1 MFGSTFGL
9 RLTRYYS
16 PSAGPAFFQ
25 TARGRRQVLK
35 SIKQFIAVLAFI
47 GVCSVPAAAL
57 TMPDEGSNA
66 AFEVS
71 NFGLTS
77 RQEAPASIF
86 SEDELKAQGLV
97 QIENKAAT
105 ASKNNSGSLASGEAS
120 KKKVSNKYGMPD
132 IYIKVSGVV
141 YERVA
146 SAQGSHHRR
155 SLASRGAKDTS
166 VVARRK
172 MIDFNLTPVICK
184 YAEAYKLDPW
194 FVRAVIETESNF
206 YPYAGSPVGA
216 GGLMQ
221 LMPATASSLGCRDRF
236 DPESNV
242 AAGCRYLRQM
252 LNMFGGDYNLAIAAY
267 NAGPGNVRS
276 YGGIPPF
283 RETIN
288 YVNKVTRLWHKA
300 KKAAAAKK

>member
-1 MFGSTFGL
+1 M
-9 RLTRYYS
+9 
-16 PSAGPAFFQ
+16 
-25 TARGRRQVLK
+25 K

-47 GVCSVPAAAL
+47 GACSVPAAAL
-57 TMPDEGSNA
+57 TFPEDGVNTAS
-66 AFEVS
+66 EVN

-86 SEDELKAQGLV
+86 SEEELKAQGLV
-97 QIENKAAT
+97 QVDNQAAAISNS
-105 ASKNNSGSLASGEAS
+105 ASTKNSLASKETAN
-120 KKKVSNKYGMPD
+120 KKTGNKYGMPD

-146 SAQGSHHRR
+146 TAQGSHHRR

-194 FVRAVIETESNF
+194 LVRAVIETESNF

-221 LMPATASSLGCRDRF
+221 LMPATAASLGCRDRF

-252 LNMFGGDYNLAIAAY
+252 LNMFGGDYSLAIAAY

-288 YVNKVTRLWHKA
+288 YVSKVTRLWHKA
-300 KKAAAAKK
+300 KKVAATKK

>member
-1 MFGSTFGL
+1 M
-9 RLTRYYS
+9 
-16 PSAGPAFFQ
+16 
-25 TARGRRQVLK
+25 K
-35 SIKQFIAVLAFI
+35 SIKRFIAVLAFI
-47 GVCSVPAAAL
+47 GICSVPAAAL
-57 TMPDEGSNA
+57 TGPDEGANA
-66 AFEVS
+66 ALEVNKLGS
-71 NFGLTS
+71 TLTK
-77 RQEAPASIF
+77 EVPVSIS
-86 SEDELKAQGLV
+86 SEGELKTPELAPR
-97 QIENKAAT
+97 ENKAAAAT
-105 ASKNNSGSLASGEAS
+105 KNNSSASASGEVS
-120 KKKVSNKYGMPD
+120 KKKTGNKYGMPN

-146 SAQGSHHRR
+146 PAQGSHHRR
-155 SLASRGAKDTS
+155 SLASRGAKDVS

-172 MIDFNLTPVICK
+172 MIDFNLTPIICK

-194 FVRAVIETESNF
+194 LVRAVIETESNF
-206 YPYAGSPVGA
+206 HPYAGSSAGA

-236 DPESNV
+236 DPESNI

-252 LNMFGGDYNLAIAAY
+252 LNTFGGDYNLAIAAY
-267 NAGPGNVRS
+267 NAGPGNVRN

-288 YVNKVTRLWHKA
+288 YVNKVTKLWHKT